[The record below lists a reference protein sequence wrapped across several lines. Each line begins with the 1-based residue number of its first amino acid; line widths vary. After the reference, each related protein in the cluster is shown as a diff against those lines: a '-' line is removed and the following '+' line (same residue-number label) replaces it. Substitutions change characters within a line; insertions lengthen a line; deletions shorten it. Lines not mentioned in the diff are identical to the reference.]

1 MKHVRK
7 WLPVPTYDL
16 PGMEG
21 WLEEMAGKGLYLE
34 RLKSWT
40 ARFRRGEPRPRRFRL
55 QPCCGR
61 EREFLLQKPPEDLM
75 ELFSSFGWQ
84 CEGWAS
90 SSLVLFSTDDPEA
103 PEPNPDP
110 QTLELALEPLFRTA
124 VRNLRLEVS
133 FGIFVLFLCILEL
146 PCFMPRIWENGIP
159 ALFIC
164 FIPLALLNLWD
175 AKRSNQVLQDLRRR
189 LQEGDPLPPRP
200 GPFSPRQTILRLTLQ
215 LLLVAVLLWRFCL
228 DILAV

>member
-21 WLEEMAGKGLYLE
+21 WLEEMAGRGLYLE

-40 ARFRRGEPRPRRFRL
+40 ARFQRGEPRPRRFRL

-61 EREFLLQKPPEDLM
+61 EREFLLQEPPEDLV
-75 ELFSSFGWQ
+75 ELFASFGWQ

-110 QTLELALEPLFRTA
+110 QTLELALEPLIRA
-124 VRNLRLEVS
+124 AARNLRWQLS
-133 FGIFVLFLCILEL
+133 FGVFLLVFCILAL
-146 PCFMPRIWENGIP
+146 PCFMPRVWENGIP
-159 ALFIC
+159 ALFVGPL
-164 FIPLALLNLWD
+164 PLALLDLWD
-175 AKRSNQVLQDLRRR
+175 AKRANRVLQDLRRR
-189 LQEGDPLPPRP
+189 LQQGDPLPPRS
-200 GPFSPRQTILRLTLQ
+200 GPLSPWQTILRLTLS
-215 LLLVAVLLWRFCL
+215 LLILGVLLWNLWRTITAL
-228 DILAV
+228 